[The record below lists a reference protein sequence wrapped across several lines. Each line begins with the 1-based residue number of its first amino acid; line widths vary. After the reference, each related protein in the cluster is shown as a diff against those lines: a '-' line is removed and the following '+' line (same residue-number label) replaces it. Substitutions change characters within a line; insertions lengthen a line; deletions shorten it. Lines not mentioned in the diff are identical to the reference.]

1 MYAASRS
8 RTSSGLW
15 HRPRDLRAIPPRA
28 LPPHSCALRGSVA
41 DAIPDKCKAYF
52 RKLFIRT
59 VTLGQD
65 DGSSADQVDVNNDS
79 LVLREV
85 LKQLGEIREQQQ
97 TLTNGFTAANG
108 FKRNGEEIVDLR
120 TE

>member
-1 MYAASRS
+1 M
-8 RTSSGLW
+8 
-15 HRPRDLRAIPPRA
+15 
-28 LPPHSCALRGSVA
+28 A
-41 DAIPDKCKAYF
+41 DAIPDKCKTNF
-52 RKLFIRT
+52 RKLLVRT

-97 TLTNGFTAANG
+97 ALTNGSTKA
-108 FKRNGEEIVDLR
+108 
-120 TE
+120 TP

>member
-1 MYAASRS
+1 M
-8 RTSSGLW
+8 
-15 HRPRDLRAIPPRA
+15 
-28 LPPHSCALRGSVA
+28 A
-41 DAIPDKCKAYF
+41 DAIPDKCKTNF
-52 RKLFIRT
+52 RKLFVRT

>member
-41 DAIPDKCKAYF
+41 DAIPDKCKTNF
-52 RKLFIRT
+52 RKLFVRT

>member
-1 MYAASRS
+1 
-8 RTSSGLW
+8 
-15 HRPRDLRAIPPRA
+15 
-28 LPPHSCALRGSVA
+28 
-41 DAIPDKCKAYF
+41 
-52 RKLFIRT
+52 

-97 TLTNGFTAANG
+97 ALTNGSTKA
-108 FKRNGEEIVDLR
+108 
-120 TE
+120 TP